1 MMMRRLILAL
11 MTLCCC
17 SSAGVLAAA
26 DLPYGPTHVFA
37 AFRNGERIGTHT
49 LTFQQNGDKR
59 IVTTSIDFAVKALG
73 LTMYRYMHRGQEVW
87 SGNTFE
93 SISTQT
99 DDNGTKYAVKARQEA
114 GGVSV
119 VRDGGGAPK
128 MSANDVGFQQGSV
141 QQETLPAS
149 TMPSTHW
156 NLNQVKQS
164 AMLNSQN
171 GALARIQITAKGR
184 ETIKTANG
192 TLEATRY
199 SYSGDV
205 LMDQWFDDRGR
216 WIKASFKAS
225 DGSTI
230 EYILQE

>member
-1 MMMRRLILAL
+1 MKRRLILAL
-11 MTLCCC
+11 MLMGCG
-17 SSAGVLAAA
+17 SAAA
-26 DLPYGPTHVFA
+26 QATADFPYGQSHVFA

-59 IVTTSIDFAVKALG
+59 TVTTSIDFAVKALG

-87 SGNTFE
+87 NGNTFE
-93 SISTQT
+93 SIATQT
-99 DDNGTKYAVKARQEA
+99 DDNGTKYTLKARKD
-114 GGVSV
+114 GTGVAV
-119 VRDGGGAPK
+119 VREGSLPK
-128 MSANDVGFQQGSV
+128 LTASDVGFQQGTPN
-141 QQETLPAS
+141 QATLPP
-149 TMPSTHW
+149 TTLPSTHW
-156 NLNQVKQS
+156 NLSQVKQS

-171 GALARIQITAKGR
+171 GTLAKVQITPRGR

-199 SYSGDV
+199 TYTGDV
-205 LMDQWFDDRGR
+205 QMDQWFDDRGR
-216 WIKASFKAS
+216 WVKSAFKAS

>member
-1 MMMRRLILAL
+1 MMRRLILAL
-11 MTLCCC
+11 VLLGCG
-17 SSAGVLAAA
+17 SATAFAAGGE
-26 DLPYGPTHVFA
+26 LPYGPTHVFA

-59 IVTTSIDFAVKALG
+59 VVTTSIDFSVKALG

-87 SGNTFE
+87 NGNSFE

-99 DDNGTKYAVKARQEA
+99 DDNGTKYALKAKHEA

-119 VRDGGGAPK
+119 VREGGGAPK
-128 MSANDVGFQQGSV
+128 LSANDVGFQQGGAK
-141 QQETLPAS
+141 QETLPAS
-149 TMPSTHW
+149 TLPSTHW
-156 NLNQVKQS
+156 NFNQVKQAS
-164 AMLNSQN
+164 MLNSQN
-171 GALARIQITAKGR
+171 GNLAKIQITPKGR

-192 TLEATRY
+192 TLQADHY
-199 SYSGDV
+199 SYTGDV
-205 LMDQWFDDRGR
+205 VMDQWFDDKGR
-216 WIKASFKAS
+216 WVKATFKAS

>member
-1 MMMRRLILAL
+1 MMRRLLLVL
-11 MTLCCC
+11 MTAGFC
-17 SSAGVLAAA
+17 SSAGALAAQ
-26 DLPYGPTHVFA
+26 DLPYGQSHVFA

-59 IVTTSIDFAVKALG
+59 VVTTSIDFAVKALG
-73 LTMYRYMHRGQEVW
+73 LTMYRYLHRGQEVW
-87 SGNTFE
+87 NGNTFE

-99 DDNGTKYAVKARQEA
+99 DDNGTKYGVKAKQDGA
-114 GGVSV
+114 GVAV
-119 VRDGGGAPK
+119 VRDGGSAPK
-128 MSANDVGFQQGSV
+128 LSANDVGFQQGGAR
-141 QQETLPAS
+141 QETLPAG
-149 TMPSTHW
+149 TLPSTHW

-171 GALARIQITAKGR
+171 GALAKVQITPRGR

-199 SYSGDV
+199 SYTGDV
-205 LMDQWFDDRGR
+205 EMDQWFDDRGR
-216 WIKASFKAS
+216 WVKASFKAS

>member
-1 MMMRRLILAL
+1 MRRLILAL
-11 MTLCCC
+11 ITMGCCAT
-17 SSAGVLAAA
+17 AGALAAQ
-26 DLPYGPTHVFA
+26 DLPYGPSHVFA

-49 LTFQQNGDKR
+49 LTFQQSGDKQ
-59 IVTTSIDFAVKALG
+59 IVTTSIDLAVKALG

-93 SISTQT
+93 SISTKT
-99 DDNGTKYAVKARQEA
+99 DDNGTRYGLKAKQEA
-114 GGVSV
+114 GGISV
-119 VRDGGGAPK
+119 VRDGDGAPK
-128 MSANDVGFQQGSV
+128 MSANDVGFQQGSTK
-141 QQETLPAS
+141 QETLPS
-149 TMPSTHW
+149 NTVPSTHW

-171 GALARIQITAKGR
+171 GALSKVQITSKGR

-192 TLEATRY
+192 TLQATRY

-216 WIKASFKAS
+216 WVKSSFKAS

>member
-1 MMMRRLILAL
+1 MKRRLILAL
-11 MTLCCC
+11 MSMVCGSVT
-17 SSAGVLAAA
+17 AAA
-26 DLPYGPTHVFA
+26 AEDLPYGPSHVFA

-59 IVTTSIDFAVKALG
+59 VVTTSIDFSVKALG

-87 SGNTFE
+87 TGNTFE

-99 DDNGTKYAVKARQEA
+99 DDNGTKYALKAKHEA

-119 VRDGGGAPK
+119 VRDGGGASR
-128 MSANDVGFQQGSV
+128 MSANDVGFQQGRAR
-141 QQETLPAS
+141 QETLPAS
-149 TMPSTHW
+149 TVPSTHW
-156 NLNQVKQS
+156 NFNQVKQAS
-164 AMLNSQN
+164 MLNSQN
-171 GALARIQITAKGR
+171 GNLARIQITPRGR

-192 TLEATRY
+192 TLQATHY
-199 SYSGDV
+199 SYTGDV
-205 LMDQWFDDRGR
+205 IMDQWFDDKGR
-216 WIKASFKAS
+216 WVKATFKAS

>member
-1 MMMRRLILAL
+1 MKRRLILAL
-11 MTLCCC
+11 MLMGCG
-17 SSAGVLAAA
+17 SAAA
-26 DLPYGPTHVFA
+26 QATADFPYGPSHVFA

-59 IVTTSIDFAVKALG
+59 TVTTSIDFAVKALG

-87 SGNTFE
+87 NGNTFE

-99 DDNGTKYAVKARQEA
+99 DDNGTKYGVRAQQASN
-114 GGVSV
+114 GVSV
-119 VRDGGGAPK
+119 VREGSGAPK
-128 MSANDVGFQQGSV
+128 LASSDVGFQQGSPR
-141 QQETLPAS
+141 QATLPPN
-149 TMPSTHW
+149 TLPSTHW

-171 GALARIQITAKGR
+171 GDLAKVQITPRGR
-184 ETIKTANG
+184 ETIKTASG
-192 TLEATRY
+192 SLQATRY
-199 SYSGDV
+199 TYTGDV
-205 LMDQWFDDRGR
+205 QMDQWFDDRGR
-216 WIKASFKAS
+216 WVKAAFKAS

>member
-1 MMMRRLILAL
+1 MKRRLILAL
-11 MTLCCC
+11 MLMGCG
-17 SSAGVLAAA
+17 SAAA
-26 DLPYGPTHVFA
+26 QATADFPYGPSHVFA

-59 IVTTSIDFAVKALG
+59 TVTTSIDFAVKALG

-87 SGNTFE
+87 NGNTFE
-93 SISTQT
+93 SIATQT
-99 DDNGTKYAVKARQEA
+99 DDNGTKFGMKARNDAA
-114 GGVSV
+114 GLAV
-119 VRDGGGAPK
+119 VREGSGAPK
-128 MSANDVGFQQGSV
+128 MTASDVGFQQGTPN
-141 QQETLPAS
+141 QATLPSS
-149 TMPSTHW
+149 TLPSTHW

-171 GALARIQITAKGR
+171 GALAKVQITPRGR

-199 SYSGDV
+199 TYTGDV
-205 LMDQWFDDRGR
+205 QMDQWFDDRGR
-216 WIKASFKAS
+216 WVKSAFKAS

>member
-1 MMMRRLILAL
+1 MMRRMILAL
-11 MTLCCC
+11 MTAGFCG
-17 SSAGVLAAA
+17 SAGALAAE
-26 DLPYGPTHVFA
+26 DMPYGPSHVFA

-59 IVTTSIDFAVKALG
+59 IVTTSIDFSVKALG

-87 SGNTFE
+87 NGNTFE

-99 DDNGTKYAVKARQEA
+99 DDNGTKYALKARHEG
-114 GGVSV
+114 GGVAV
-119 VRDGGGAPK
+119 VRNGGDTPK
-128 MSANDVGFQQGSV
+128 LSANDVGFQQGTTAK
-141 QQETLPAS
+141 QETLPAS
-149 TMPSTHW
+149 TIPSTHW

-171 GALARIQITAKGR
+171 GNLARIQITPRGR
-184 ETIKTANG
+184 ETVKTANG
-192 TLEATRY
+192 TLQASHY
-199 SYSGDV
+199 SYTGDV
-205 LMDQWFDDRGR
+205 QMEQWFDDRGR
-216 WIKASFKAS
+216 WVKASFKAS

>member
-1 MMMRRLILAL
+1 MMRRLLLVL
-11 MTLCCC
+11 MTAGFCG
-17 SSAGVLAAA
+17 SAGALAAQ
-26 DLPYGPTHVFA
+26 DLPYGQSHVFA

-59 IVTTSIDFAVKALG
+59 VVTTSIDFAVKALG
-73 LTMYRYMHRGQEVW
+73 LTMYRYLHRGQEVW
-87 SGNTFE
+87 NGNTFE

-99 DDNGTKYAVKARQEA
+99 DDNGTKYGVKARQEA
-114 GGVSV
+114 GGVAV
-119 VRDGGGAPK
+119 VRDGGAAPK
-128 MSANDVGFQQGSV
+128 LTANDVGFQQGGAK
-141 QQETLPAS
+141 QETLPAG
-149 TMPSTHW
+149 TLPSTHW

-171 GALARIQITAKGR
+171 GALAKVRITPRGR

-199 SYSGDV
+199 SYTGDV
-205 LMDQWFDDRGR
+205 EMDQWFDDRGR
-216 WIKASFKAS
+216 WVKASFKAS